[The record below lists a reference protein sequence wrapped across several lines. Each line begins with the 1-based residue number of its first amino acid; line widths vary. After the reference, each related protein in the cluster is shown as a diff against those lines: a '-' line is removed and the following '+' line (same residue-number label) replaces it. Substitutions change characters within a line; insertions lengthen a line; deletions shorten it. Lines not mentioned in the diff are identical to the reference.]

1 MHCIRKLTD
10 ELYYIG
16 ASDRKLALFEAA
28 YPLSN
33 GVSYNSYLLKAGK
46 NVLFDT
52 ADKSVSGQFL
62 ENLEAGLDGG
72 KLDYIIVHHMEP
84 DHGAL
89 LAEVKRRY
97 PDAVIVA
104 SAKAVAMIERFFGAA
119 LTEGSL
125 AVKEGETLDLGGHV
139 LKFIMAPMVHWP
151 EVMVS
156 YDETAG
162 ILFSADAFGTF
173 GALSGNIFMDETDFE
188 RRYLDETRRY
198 YTNIVGKYGPSTAAL
213 LKKAAALDI
222 KMICP
227 LHGPVWRQDFDKII
241 DRYAKWAAYEPEDK
255 AVMIACASVYGD
267 TQNAADILAARLA
280 EKGVKDIVMY
290 DVSVT
295 HPSVIV
301 SEAFRCSHL
310 VFAATT
316 YNAGVFV
323 TMETVLHDI
332 AAHGLQNR
340 DVAFIENGSWAP
352 MSGKLMP
359 QMLEK
364 LKNIRII
371 ADPVTVASTVK
382 EDSAEALEALADA
395 IVGTM

>member
-1 MHCIRKLTD
+1 MHCVRKLTD
-10 ELYYIG
+10 DLYYIG
-16 ASDRKLALFEAA
+16 ASDRKIALFEAA
-28 YPLSN
+28 YPLTN

-62 ENLEAGLDGG
+62 ENLESALGG
-72 KLDYIIVHHMEP
+72 GSLDYIVVHHMEP

-89 LAEVKRRY
+89 LSEVKRRF
-97 PDAVIVA
+97 PEAVIVA
-104 SAKAVAMIERFFGAA
+104 SAKAMTMIERFFGPA
-119 LTEGSL
+119 LTEGAI
-125 AVKEGETLDLGGHV
+125 AVKEGDALDAGGHV
-139 LKFIMAPMVHWP
+139 LKFVMAPMVHWP
-151 EVMVS
+151 EVMVTF
-156 YDETAG
+156 DETAG
-162 ILFSADAFGTF
+162 TLFSADAFGTF
-173 GALSGNIFMDETDFE
+173 GALSGNVFMDETDFE

-213 LKKAAALDI
+213 LKKASALDI
-222 KMICP
+222 RMICP

-241 DRYAKWAAYEPEDK
+241 DKYAKWAAYEPEDK
-255 AVMIACASVYGD
+255 AVMIACASIYGD

-280 EKGVKDIVMY
+280 EKGVRDIVMY

-352 MSGKLMP
+352 MAGKLMP
-359 QMLEK
+359 AMLEK
-364 LKNIRII
+364 LKNIRVI
-371 ADPVTVASTVK
+371 ADPVTVASAVK
-382 EDSAEALEALADA
+382 DDSAAALDALADA